1 MSPATQSPANLA
13 PSQAGQRGSLSV
25 IACSASVCS
34 KCGTE
39 WKGLL
44 CLDCARKETPA
55 GPLLKRLRRYGFK
68 VSYHMRQCLRQA
80 AQVTGAIP
88 TECDAEDETIK
99 VSHLFVACDGKT
111 YIGHEWITQGG
122 SSYSWSESYPQ
133 NNPDVATR
141 KSDGTTL

>member
-1 MSPATQSPANLA
+1 
-13 PSQAGQRGSLSV
+13 
-25 IACSASVCS
+25 VCS

-55 GPLLKRLRRYGFK
+55 GPPLKRLRRYGFK

-88 TECDAEDETIK
+88 TECDTEDETIK

-133 NNPDVATR
+133 NNVVRP
-141 KSDGTTL
+141 KCNQ